1 MKNFKKI
8 VSLLAAAAVLAIAP
22 GTNAMK
28 AEAATPTTFYIMY
41 DDSKNDWR
49 MQVNEWKNDYE
60 GRELYY
66 LNEGDEKVKDGDIVV
81 VLSSEE
87 NETGSKEIHI
97 NAHLSNLT
105 VNRAHAVV
113 SVGGGIDECY
123 VLGDSFAAVTGNITN
138 AYVYDEASCT
148 FHSNVRN
155 LNLISTQS
163 NEVVSNVTVGGTVT
177 YASLANDGGVFK
189 EYYNFLA
196 GTFDHD
202 ETSGLMTASY
212 HYSNDPN
219 TNAYSAPEV
228 PASSVPTPAGSAAS
242 SQESATPSQG
252 NTSSSNEYDDVPKTG
267 DSNAV
272 VWLFAISAACF
283 AGSAMMRRKAQ

>member
-1 MKNFKKI
+1 MRKFKKI

-22 GTNAMK
+22 GANALK
-28 AEAATPTTFYIMY
+28 AEAATPTTFYVKY
-41 DDSKNDWR
+41 DTSKDEWR
-49 MQVNEWKNDYE
+49 MQVNEWKDDYE

-81 VLSSEE
+81 VLD
-87 NETGSKEIHI
+87 NEDSDTGSKEIHI

-105 VNRAHAVV
+105 INRAHAVV
-113 SVGGGIDECY
+113 AVGGGIDECY
-123 VLGDSFAAVTGNITN
+123 VFGDSYAAVTSNVTN
-138 AYVYDEASCT
+138 AYVYDNASCT
-148 FHSNVRN
+148 FNSNVTN
-155 LNLISTQS
+155 LNLIATQS
-163 NEVVSNVTVGGTVT
+163 NEVESNVTVGGTVT
-177 YASLANDGGVFK
+177 YASLANAGGVLK
-189 EYYNFLA
+189 QYYNFLA
-196 GTFDHD
+196 GTFHHD
-202 ETSGLMTASY
+202 DASGLMTATY

-228 PASSVPTPAGSAAS
+228 PASSVPTPAGSS
-242 SQESATPSQG
+242 TPAQG

-267 DSNAV
+267 ESNMI